1 MVELLESS
9 FVVPCDDT
17 PKGRLWLS
25 NLDQVSPHT
34 LGGFVHFYK
43 KTEATDF
50 FSVEVLKAA
59 LSETLVLFYPLAGR
73 QVVGSNG
80 RAELDCNAEGCL
92 FVSAKLERSFD
103 DINFQLWKELEDLFV
118 PSIEMAGSPYILLMI
133 QITHLKC
140 GGVVLGFAFNHVF
153 VDGRSSVHFIRTWAG
168 ITRGDMSSV
177 ISPSFD
183 LTQLHARS
191 PPIANFHPEEYTC
204 ETVKPTQAGS
214 TTTKFRLSKEQV
226 SYLKSRCCN
235 GSVIRI
241 SSFCAVVSLVW
252 KCFCVAQGL
261 APDSI
266 AQIMF
271 TVDIRDRLK
280 PPLPKHH
287 FSNAVVRRSVQS
299 EVSKITS
306 NPLHVVAEIVKAA
319 IASVDDEYIRSSIDY
334 VEIMGNKV
342 LGRKGVPASHLRV
355 VSISGLPVYDAD
367 FGWGVPQLVSRWQA
381 GGNRFVYICDEPGER
396 GGKEIFVTVDSGT
409 MCRFEKMFYEELN
422 ADNENNSLIGM
433 EISPK
438 YHVPRSKL

>member
-1 MVELLESS
+1 MVELLEPS
-9 FVVPCDDT
+9 FLVPCEDT

-34 LGGFVHFYK
+34 LGGFVYFYK
-43 KTEATDF
+43 KTNATDF
-50 FSVEVLKAA
+50 FSVEVLKAT
-59 LSETLVLFYPLAGR
+59 LSKTLVLFYPLAGR
-73 QVVGSNG
+73 QVVGSDG

-103 DINFQLWKELEDLFV
+103 SINFQLWKELEDLFI
-118 PSIEMAGSPYILLMI
+118 PSIEMAGSPFIMLMI
-133 QITHLKC
+133 QVTHLKC
-140 GGVVLGFAFNHVF
+140 GGVVVGFAFNHVF
-153 VDGRSSVHFIRTWAG
+153 VDGRSSLHFIRTWAG

-191 PPIANFHPEEYTC
+191 PPIANFHPDEYTC
-204 ETVKPTQAGS
+204 ETIKPTQTGS
-214 TTTKFRLSKEQV
+214 TTTKFSLSKVQV
-226 SYLKSRCCN
+226 SHLKSRCCK
-235 GSVIRI
+235 GSVTRI

-261 APDSI
+261 APDTT

-306 NPLHVVAEIVKAA
+306 SPLHVVAKIVKAA
-319 IASVDDEYIRSSIDY
+319 IASVDDEYVRSSIDY
-334 VEIMGNKV
+334 AEIMGNEV
-342 LGRKGVPASHLRV
+342 FGRKGVPASHLRF

-367 FGWGVPQLVSRWQA
+367 FGWGAPQLVSRWQV
-381 GGNRFVYICDEPGER
+381 GGNRFVYISDEPGEN
-396 GGKEIFVTVDSGT
+396 GGKEIFVTVDSAT

-438 YHVPRSKL
+438 YQISRSNL